1 MFFLIKKLFHK
12 IINLFVF
19 ILITII
25 IIGIAGSILYPM
37 GYKEEIKEYSFKNDL
52 DPFLVAAIVNVESNY
67 NREAV
72 SPKDARGLMQI
83 GPQTGLWAKQELEIE
98 NYTEDLLFDPE
109 TNIKIGTWYLTRL
122 EAEFNGN
129 LDTMLA
135 AYNAG
140 SGNVSKWLEDDEYSK
155 DNENLYNIPFE
166 ETEEYVKKVKKN
178 HKIYTIIYKPFI
190 HESYIDDTLYMDIID
205 KVRTFLKENI
215 KLK

>member
-1 MFFLIKKLFHK
+1 MFFFIKKLFRK

-19 ILITII
+19 LLVSII

-67 NREAV
+67 NKEAV

-122 EAEFNGN
+122 ESEFNGN

-140 SGNVSKWLEDDEYSK
+140 SGNVSKWLEDAEYSK

-166 ETEEYVKKVKKN
+166 ETKEYVKKVKRN